1 MIEVVSNILTETFIL
16 YLLTLRTVTVST
28 TTVITV
34 VTARVGVE
42 AEGHIALRVTLVT
55 LLLTICTSACMIVTP
70 YA

>member
-16 YLLTLRTVTVST
+16 YLLSLRTVTVST

-42 AEGHIALRVTLVT
+42 A
-55 LLLTICTSACMIVTP
+55 
-70 YA
+70 